1 MYIQHWG
8 EMFATWETSDFLFG
22 TLSKKKKKSSR
33 FVTALLRGA
42 DKPSSEMFF
51 RAIVQLHID
60 FPPEVTLSIRT

>member
-1 MYIQHWG
+1 MYIQHCG
-8 EMFATWETSDFLFG
+8 EMFATWDTSDFLFG
-22 TLSKKKKKSSR
+22 TLSKKSSR

-60 FPPEVTLSIRT
+60 CHQRSLFQ